1 MTNTVRIIETP
12 ETDGWLLAWSPE
24 DTERHGTA
32 MSALLAVRERDRV
45 LAQASLVVVTTIS
58 WEPKSAVGRH
68 VVHAIT
74 GAKPE

>member
-1 MTNTVRIIETP
+1 MTNMVRIIEAP
-12 ETDGWLLAWSPE
+12 ETEDWILAWSTQ

-58 WEPKSAVGRH
+58 WEPKTPVGRH

-74 GAKPE
+74 GAKPK